1 MNRPGR
7 LPPGPPALLAA
18 ARLPPCRPWGPL
30 LTLQSGAP
38 VRWGLG
44 PGRCCPCSPGPLSV
58 GALSPGGGCG
68 RSSLTVRPRPPPL
81 GGGRGRGPPPR
92 APLSR
97 GPATGLAVRA
107 GFGLGVG
114 GRGLP
119 PPGRPSR
126 RLCAPPLFL
135 SPSPEGQNLYL
146 ITCASYD
153 TIVLDGYRPVLLS
166 GGVSSSYHY
175 RGLPPLRARG
185 ANNFCAPFFA
195 VPFLGQQ
202 KTLSVPKTG
211 EIWLKSNPCP
221 SYCTIGA

>member
-68 RSSLTVRPRPPPL
+68 RSSLAVRPRPPPL

-107 GFGLGVG
+107 GFGLGG
-114 GRGLP
+114 GGPGAAPSGPSLPAALCSPVVFVPLPRGPKLILDN
-119 PPGRPSR
+119 
-126 RLCAPPLFL
+126 LC
-135 SPSPEGQNLYL
+135 
-146 ITCASYD
+146 
-153 TIVLDGYRPVLLS
+153 VV
-166 GGVSSSYHY
+166 
-175 RGLPPLRARG
+175 
-185 ANNFCAPFFA
+185 
-195 VPFLGQQ
+195 
-202 KTLSVPKTG
+202 
-211 EIWLKSNPCP
+211 
-221 SYCTIGA
+221 